1 MEGKRG
7 PGEGPG
13 QGNIYWEAGNKAAY
27 WEAVDQESTSFL
39 WPTVCTGTEQVC

>member
-13 QGNIYWEAGNKAAY
+13 EGNIYWEA
-27 WEAVDQESTSFL
+27 VDEESTSFL